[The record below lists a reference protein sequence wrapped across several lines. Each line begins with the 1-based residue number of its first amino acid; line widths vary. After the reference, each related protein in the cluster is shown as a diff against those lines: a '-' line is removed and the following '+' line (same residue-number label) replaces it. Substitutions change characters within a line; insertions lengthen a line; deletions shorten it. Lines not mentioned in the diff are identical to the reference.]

1 MISFIF
7 SFKLWLR
14 KTLAILYLAVVA
26 VLSLMPAYELPHF
39 TVFAGIDKVVHF
51 SMYFGLAILA
61 CWSIEIDRKRMA
73 PIYSLL
79 AGVFCYGVLM
89 EILQR
94 TMHNGRNFEF
104 RDMLANLS
112 GAIVGIIVYRYL
124 DKLRI
129 EGSVKE
135 SEEV

>member
-7 SFKLWLR
+7 SFKIWLR
-14 KTLAILYLAVVA
+14 KTLAALYLAVIA
-26 VLSLMPAYELPHF
+26 VLSLMPVQDLPHF
-39 TVFAGIDKVVHF
+39 TVFSGIDKMVHF

-61 CWSIEIDRKRMA
+61 CWSLEIDRKRMA
-73 PIYSLL
+73 PIYMLL
-79 AGVFCYGVLM
+79 SGVFFYGVLM

-104 RDMLANLS
+104 RDMIANLS
-112 GAIVGIIVYRYL
+112 GAIAGIIIYRYL

-129 EGSVKE
+129 AEGLNTKE
-135 SEEV
+135 E